1 MASRT
6 ILPTDMGI
14 SIEDRLLCVTA
25 VCVVS
30 MIHGGLDD
38 GEIRRRVLEIAREVI
53 RALAEDVY
61 QFETHTAIVQRAIDE
76 VLSQAPRAG
85 IRRRFRSRIPG
96 SRVRHRWVRPG
107 EGPWE
112 DSREPAR
119 YGFSKWSRAGP
130 GTISA

>member
-14 SIEDRLLCVTA
+14 SIEDRLRCVTA

-53 RALAEDVY
+53 RALAEDLY

-76 VLSQAPRAG
+76 VLSQ
-85 IRRRFRSRIPG
+85 S
-96 SRVRHRWVRPG
+96 RPG
-107 EGPWE
+107 GNPATISVE
-112 DSREPAR
+112 DSGIASPASLGQTR
-119 YGFSKWSRAGP
+119 
-130 GTISA
+130 